1 MVNNMK
7 NEKGSTLIG
16 FLIGIVIIA
25 IVIVLILINLVTIVE
40 KSNEKHN
47 KNTMPVQEVIKP
59 DQASR
64 VSITEVAQLN
74 DLTLY
79 IVKDLTNGNEY
90 LITQFQRGLSAEGS
104 VATVLMP
111 RTTE

>member
-7 NEKGSTLIG
+7 NEKGSTLVM
-16 FLIGIVIIA
+16 FFIGIVII
-25 IVIVLILINLVTIVE
+25 VIVVVFIIININTIV
-40 KSNEKHN
+40 EKHN

-90 LITQFQRGLSAEGS
+90 LITQFQRGRGLSAEGS

-111 RTTE
+111 RTIE